1 VSPAESAPA
10 LALNIYCWGK
20 AAQNELLTGFVAPEI
35 RALREAGRV
44 RRFWSTRFD
53 SRGPHVMLVLT
64 TPGSTRELEAH
75 LGERLDAWL
84 AEHPSTETLSP
95 GELATRHEECR
106 GKELCAPDHEPGI
119 APNNSYRFAPHSPHA
134 YPFGGSPGADEFW
147 ELASE
152 HGLWLMDRLREGA
165 GTGLA
170 VRWIADVDG
179 ALLRLGADAA
189 ASWRYHATT
198 LLRPLAERLRTEEPA
213 VLAALPGSVGERN
226 REAFARVWDG
236 ARGAAPAWGPT
247 ARLVE
252 LALRADAGGFQLLR
266 EINHCALKTLD
277 QPVLLHVPL
286 VLYAWQRNLLPPGGL
301 PAAGAPESGAPS
313 TSTTTGRA
321 TAW

>member
-1 VSPAESAPA
+1 MTA
-10 LALNIYCWGK
+10 LALNVYLWGK

-35 RALREAGRV
+35 RALRDQGRV

-64 TPGSTRELEAH
+64 TPGSARELESY
-75 LGERLDAWL
+75 LGGRLDAWL
-84 AEHPSTETLSP
+84 AGHPSTETLSP
-95 GELATRHEECR
+95 GELEKRHEECR
-106 GKELCAPDHEPGI
+106 GKELCAADREAGMAPD
-119 APNNSYRFAPHSPHA
+119 NSYRFAPHPAHG
-134 YPFGGSPGADEFW
+134 YPFAGASGADEFW

-152 HGLWLMDRLREGA
+152 HGLWLLDRLREGA
-165 GTGLA
+165 GTALA

-179 ALLRLGADAA
+179 ALRRLGADAA

-226 REAFARVWDG
+226 RQAFARVWDS
-236 ARGAAPAWGPT
+236 ARAPVWGPT
-247 ARLVE
+247 ERLVE
-252 LALRADAGGFQLLR
+252 LALEADGGGYRFLR

-286 VLYAWQRNLLPPGGL
+286 VLYAWQRNLPP
-301 PAAGAPESGAPS
+301 PAAQPAPGAPENGSPS
-313 TSTTTGRA
+313 TSTTTPPG

>member
-1 VSPAESAPA
+1 MSRAESAPA
-10 LALNIYCWGK
+10 LALNVYCWGK

-44 RRFWSTRFD
+44 RRFWTTRFD

-64 TPGSTRELEAH
+64 APGGTRELEAH
-75 LGERLDAWL
+75 LGELLDAWL

-95 GELATRHEECR
+95 GELATRHDECR

-119 APNNSYRFAPHSPHA
+119 APNNSYRFAPHSPHG
-134 YPFGGSPGADEFW
+134 YPFAGSSDADEFW
-147 ELASE
+147 ELASA
-152 HGLWLMDRLREGA
+152 HGLWLLDRLREGA

-170 VRWIADVDG
+170 VRWIADVDA
-179 ALLRLGADAA
+179 ALSRLGADAA

-198 LLRPLAERLRTEEPA
+198 LLRPLAERLRTEEAA

-226 REAFARVWDG
+226 RQAFARVWDG
-236 ARGAAPAWGPT
+236 RGAAPAWGPT

-252 LALRADAGGFQLLR
+252 LALEADAGGFQLLR

-301 PAAGAPESGAPS
+301 PAADAPESGSPS
-313 TSTTTGRA
+313 TSATTGPA
-321 TAW
+321 TVW